1 MVVVVAV
8 VHSKDRLLIDF
19 RGRKGKI
26 KAYFSHTSDT
36 GYQMGNETK
45 ENEVGK
51 RKRRKTV
58 VKRILTDRY
67 P

>member
-1 MVVVVAV
+1 LLLVV

-26 KAYFSHTSDT
+26 KACYSHTSDT

-45 ENEVGK
+45 ETEGGK